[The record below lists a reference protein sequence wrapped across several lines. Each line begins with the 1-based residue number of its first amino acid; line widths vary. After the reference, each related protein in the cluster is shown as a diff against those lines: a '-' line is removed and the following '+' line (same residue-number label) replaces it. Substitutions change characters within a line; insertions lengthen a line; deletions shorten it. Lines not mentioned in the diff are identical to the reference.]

1 MTVLR
6 YCYNGL
12 LRCIIP
18 FVLLRY
24 LWRSRKNKAYRQHF
38 SERFGFVAFQP
49 EEAKIIWLHAVSVG
63 ETIAIRPLVEALLKQ
78 YPDHKIWITN
88 GTINGRARTQA
99 LFGNRV
105 LNSYAPYDLPSATRR
120 FIQSVHP
127 VLVLIM
133 ETEVW
138 PNWMHV
144 LHEKNIPVILV
155 NARLSEKSYRQ
166 YKKYQQLFAT
176 AWQAFSLIA
185 AQAESDAAR
194 YAKLGVR
201 PEQLS
206 VAGNLKYHLLLPE
219 NLAVQVK
226 TWRSFLPDVPTWITA
241 SIHPGELPQLL
252 EAYAALKK
260 NNPHLFWI
268 LVPRHPERAE
278 AIKKICVAEGWSVTL
293 RSQLGVVPTA
303 SIETDI
309 LLVDAIGELFLF
321 YSLAQVAFVGGS
333 FIEHGGHN
341 ILEPA
346 AVGTVIT
353 CGPSMYNFSAMLDEF
368 QKARAILVCGDA
380 KSLAAETSALFA
392 DDALRNQYI
401 EAAQRCFAQHEKVL
415 DVYLSLIKRFL
426 SF

>member
-1 MTVLR
+1 MTFLR

-38 SERFGFVAFQP
+38 AERFGFVATAA
-49 EEAKIIWLHAVSVG
+49 EETKIIWVHVVSVG
-63 ETIAIRPLVEALLKQ
+63 ETIAIRPLVEALLKN
-78 YPDHKIWITN
+78 YPEHKIWLTN
-88 GTINGRARTQA
+88 TTINGRARTEA

-105 LNSYAPYDLPSATRR
+105 LNSYAPYDLPSVTRR
-120 FIQSVHP
+120 FIKRVHP
-127 VLVLIM
+127 VLTLIM

-138 PNWMHV
+138 PNWMDI
-144 LHEKNIPVILV
+144 LHEKNIPVVLV

-166 YKKYQQLFAT
+166 YKKYQWLFASV
-176 AWQAFSLIA
+176 WQKFSLIA

-201 PEQLS
+201 SEQLS
-206 VAGNLKYHLLLPE
+206 VTGNLKYHLLLPD
-219 NLAVQVK
+219 NLAAQVNA
-226 TWRSFLPDVPTWITA
+226 WRPFLPAVPTWITA
-241 SIHPGELPQLL
+241 SIHPGELPPLL
-252 EAYAALKK
+252 ETFAALKK
-260 NNPHLFWI
+260 NDSSVFWI
-268 LVPRHPERAE
+268 LVPRHPEHAE
-278 AIKKICVAEGWSVTL
+278 AIKKLCVAEGWSVTL
-293 RSQLGVVPTA
+293 RSQVGTIPA
-303 SIETDI
+303 APINTDI

-353 CGPSMYNFSAMLDEF
+353 CGPSMYNFSAMIEQF
-368 QKARAILVCGDA
+368 QAAHAVLLCADA
-380 KSLAAETSALFA
+380 KSLATETSALFA
-392 DDALRNQYI
+392 DASLRQNYI
-401 EAAQRCFAQHEKVL
+401 QAAKGCFAKHERVL
-415 DVYLSLIKRFL
+415 EIYLSLIQRFL
-426 SF
+426 